1 MRHNIARKKGA
12 EAAGAGGGPDARG
25 GGPREA
31 AGHGGANPLGKAEVC
46 VCVCACVCVCVV
58 CLSVCAHLPASLCLP
73 VAMCVGMHA
82 SKQLPP
88 KLFHTIESNAGL

>member
-1 MRHNIARKKGA
+1 MQ
-12 EAAGAGGGPDARG
+12 GGGDPGRQLATG
-25 GGPREA
+25 GLTHLAKPRC
-31 AGHGGANPLGKAEVC
+31 VC
-46 VCVCACVCVCVV
+46 VCVRVRVCVCVV